1 MVIPQEKLQLL
12 KTIVASLTRVR
23 GLGAVALGGSHAR
36 GTHNAQSDL
45 DIGLYYRETQPFSVS
60 DIREIASDLS
70 ATGAP
75 IVTEFYEWGPF
86 VNGGAWIDNAVCKVD
101 FLYRNLDQ
109 LERIVGGAHEGIST
123 HSYDQQP
130 PFGFRSVTIL
140 GEIRCCKPLH
150 DPDDILGGLKSAVA
164 VYPPKLKACI
174 VQDTLWCA
182 EFSFQFADDF
192 AKSRDIPNTVA
203 CMTRIFHY
211 LVQALFA
218 LNDTYFLNDKRVL
231 DEIEGF
237 PKRPAEFA
245 ARVRALF
252 AAPGSDP
259 EALGASLKNLRTM
272 FEETM
277 RIAEGFYQP
286 RFPVRSN

>member
-1 MVIPQEKLQLL
+1 MTIPARKLRLL
-12 KTIVASLTRVR
+12 ETIVATLAGVD
-23 GLGAVALGGSHAR
+23 GLCAIALGGSHAR
-36 GTHNAQSDL
+36 GTHHAQSDL
-45 DIGLYYRETQPFSVS
+45 DIGLYYREAQPFSVAEV
-60 DIREIASDLS
+60 RKIAAGFS
-70 ATGAP
+70 ATGTP
-75 IVTEFYEWGPF
+75 VVTDFYEWGPF
-86 VNGGAWIDNAVCKVD
+86 VNGGAWIDNSVCKVD
-101 FLYRNLDQ
+101 FLYRNIDQ
-109 LERIVGGAHEGIST
+109 LERIVREAQEGIWT
-123 HSYDQQP
+123 HDFDQQP

-140 GEIRCCKPLH
+140 GEIRCCKPPH
-150 DPDDILGGLKSAVA
+150 DPGDILARLKSAIA

-192 AKSRDIPNTVA
+192 AKSRDTPNTVA

-272 FEETM
+272 FEETV